1 MAAALAAGCVAQF
14 LEWAVVDG
22 NAYMVDSRGTKSY
35 LIQGAERPD
44 NAIYPDRQWGYGRID
59 INGTFETLA
68 RL

>member
-22 NAYMVDSRGTKSY
+22 NAYTVDNRGTKSY
-35 LIQGAERPD
+35 LIQGADRSG
-44 NAIYPDRQWGYGRID
+44 NVVYPDRQWGYGRIN